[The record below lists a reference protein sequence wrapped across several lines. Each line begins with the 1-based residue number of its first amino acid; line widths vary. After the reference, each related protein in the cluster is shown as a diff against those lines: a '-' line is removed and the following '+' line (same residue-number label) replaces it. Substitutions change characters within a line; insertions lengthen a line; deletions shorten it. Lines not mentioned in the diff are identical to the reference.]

1 MMVANIVIK
10 IRFLHGNSRNAN
22 ANAAIAETI
31 TRTILETVAKI
42 KEFHINRMIGA
53 LFKAVL

>member
-1 MMVANIVIK
+1 MVANIAIK

-22 ANAAIAETI
+22 AKAARADTI
-31 TRTILETVAKI
+31 TRTTLEVAARI
-42 KEFHINRMIGA
+42 REFHIKRMIGA